1 VKTIT
6 VLARIKEERES
17 GRQGERVRGKVGEWE
32 SGRIT
37 NYPLSYLAFKLKF
50 DRHGQDSPGHK
61 SLSKK

>member
-17 GRQGERVRGKVGEWE
+17 GREGERVRGKVGEWE

-37 NYPLSYLAFKLKF
+37 NYPLSYLAFKLKI
-50 DRHGQDSPGHK
+50 DRQGFSGPGHK
-61 SLSKK
+61 SLSKQ